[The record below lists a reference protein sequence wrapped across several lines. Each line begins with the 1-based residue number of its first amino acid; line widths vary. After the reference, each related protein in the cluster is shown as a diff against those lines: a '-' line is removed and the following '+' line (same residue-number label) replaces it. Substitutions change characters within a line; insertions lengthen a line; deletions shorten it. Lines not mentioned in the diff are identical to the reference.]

1 MGTRSMTP
9 GPRNPAVGPSTLT
22 APTRRGGD
30 RLFSWPQ
37 RVFAIGLV
45 LLLALTGFQAARAF
59 AASEQ
64 AAGATTGAQT
74 TTLLIG
80 FTQRESLAT
89 LVEADQWLLGQ
100 ASRRDLQ
107 LARALLERRLDT
119 VDGEGVS
126 AHDLVGD
133 EYHAALDRLDAAWSD
148 APPGILP
155 SEARA
160 AAASRVEPAIV
171 EFTEQSKF
179 LTDRYQQFADQV
191 LASTSGE
198 SRRQTQLLLLTLAV
212 TLAAALVLLVW
223 VARDVRSRYRSAAIL
238 EYRAT
243 HDSLTGLVNR
253 HEILERIHGAIRDDR
268 LPGSIALLFI
278 DLDGFKQIND
288 THGHKTG
295 DHVLI
300 EVGARLQTFLA
311 PEPDRVVGR
320 LGGDEFVIL
329 CPRVEDASEIEALAM
344 QAILEVSRPIV
355 VDGVTT
361 SVGASVGIAL
371 MDPETAS
378 PEDLMRNADLAM
390 YRAKHVGDGG
400 FHVHCEEPDGTAVT
414 DPPTQLRRRRAYRDA
429 DGTGPNGAGES
440 GTADRV
446 RLDPADTL
454 DH

>member
-1 MGTRSMTP
+1 MFAVVVVVLIGATIVQATRT
-9 GPRNPAVGPSTLT
+9 
-22 APTRRGGD
+22 
-30 RLFSWPQ
+30 
-37 RVFAIGLV
+37 FASSER
-45 LLLALTGFQAARAF
+45 AAK
-59 AASEQ
+59 
-64 AAGATTGAQT
+64 ATTGAQS

-119 VDGEGVS
+119 VDGDGVS

-133 EYHAALDRLDAAWSD
+133 EYHAALDRLDAAWAD

-155 SEARA
+155 QEARA

-223 VARDVRSRYRSAAIL
+223 VARDVRSRYRAAAVM
-238 EYRAT
+238 EHRAT

-253 HEILERIHGAIRDDR
+253 HEIIERIHAAIREDR

-278 DLDGFKQIND
+278 DLDGFKQVND
-288 THGHKTG
+288 THGHKVG
-295 DHVLI
+295 DHLLI
-300 EVGARLQTFLA
+300 EVGARLQALLA
-311 PEPDRVVGR
+311 SEPDHVVGR

-329 CPRVEDASEIEALAM
+329 CPRVQEGSEIEALAM
-344 QAILEVSRPIV
+344 QAILEVSRPV
-355 VDGVTT
+355 SVDGVTT
-361 SVGASVGIAL
+361 AVGASVGIAL
-371 MDPETAS
+371 MDPEVAS

-390 YRAKHVGDGG
+390 YRAKRVGDGG
-400 FHVHCEEPDGTAVT
+400 FHVHCEEPDGTTAS
-414 DPPTQLRRRRAYRDA
+414 DLPTNLRRRRAYRDA
-429 DGTGPNGAGES
+429 GDGGPDGTGPDGTGAD
-440 GTADRV
+440 GTVAPNRYDQ
-446 RLDPADTL
+446 ADTL
-454 DH
+454 EG